1 MNMAF
6 FEDNHLA
13 GNVDMYAVMSELVLA
28 TQNSKCSIPVRP
40 DHGHQIL
47 DVLNKHTYPGDPAIG
62 QLSGLAEKSGL
73 ELGILRSL
81 QSEK

>member
-47 DVLNKHTYPGDPAIG
+47 DVLNKLTLQLEVISGRIMLAGSKAINF
-62 QLSGLAEKSGL
+62 S
-73 ELGILRSL
+73 
-81 QSEK
+81 